1 MDWQVAIDIKAWE
14 SDSSMLID
22 SLDFAKNRI
31 DLKVLFAD
39 HIYNIISSNHQNS
52 WLICYLLGNVQK
64 VSYHERPVGVQI
76 TFSPNISEGLNLNEE
91 DETKNVT
98 YSMLQLAEPPHKI
111 YEMAIARPNGTTEKV
126 LTRTKENP
134 EDNPLSD
141 LSIQLSTGNHTIYF
155 VATTRA
161 YESFDKQTKSLT
173 WGANLGIVWAQSI
186 NMTVSSSQNEKKNV
200 SLPLRV
206 AGIRIVMEDAIPSNM
221 SYMVQNVTAYSKT
234 FNLSTM
240 SGQNPAPYSRRAAMP
255 TSLLGQR
262 NIKLDLYTFVP
273 PVGSVGDMTATAYDA
288 GDVAI
293 ASKSF
298 TNVTV
303 TSGHFHQYS
312 GNFFSNNQ
320 SIGMEIETSWIY
332 NDERY

>member
-1 MDWQVAIDIKAWE
+1 
-14 SDSSMLID
+14 
-22 SLDFAKNRI
+22 
-31 DLKVLFAD
+31 
-39 HIYNIISSNHQNS
+39 
-52 WLICYLLGNVQK
+52 
-64 VSYHERPVGVQI
+64 
-76 TFSPNISEGLNLNEE
+76 
-91 DETKNVT
+91 
-98 YSMLQLAEPPHKI
+98 
-111 YEMAIARPNGTTEKV
+111 
-126 LTRTKENP
+126 
-134 EDNPLSD
+134 
-141 LSIQLSTGNHTIYF
+141 
-155 VATTRA
+155 
-161 YESFDKQTKSLT
+161 
-173 WGANLGIVWAQSI
+173 
-186 NMTVSSSQNEKKNV
+186 MTVSSSQNEKKNV

-234 FNLSTM
+234 LNLSTM

-320 SIGMEIETSWIY
+320 SIGMTVETSWIY

>member
-1 MDWQVAIDIKAWE
+1 MKQTSFFFYLFLISIFTLPLTSCVNSIHEPEDPADKPQLTTVTFGLFTEDIIPLTRAE
-14 SDSSMLID
+14 NDV
-22 SLDFAKNRI
+22 
-31 DLKVLFAD
+31 DLK
-39 HIYNIISSNHQNS
+39 
-52 WLICYLLGNVQK
+52 YLYV
-64 VSYHERPVGVQI
+64 
-76 TFSPNISEGLNLNEE
+76 F
-91 DETKNVT
+91 DE
-98 YSMLQLAEPPHKI
+98 S
-111 YEMAIARPNGTTEKV
+111 NGTTEKV

-234 FNLSTM
+234 FNLATM
-240 SGQNPAPYSRRAAMP
+240 SGQNPAPYSRRSAMP

>member
-1 MDWQVAIDIKAWE
+1 MKQTSFFFYLFLISIFTLPLTSCVNSIHEPEDPADKPQLTTVTFGLFTEDIIPLTRAE
-14 SDSSMLID
+14 NDV
-22 SLDFAKNRI
+22 
-31 DLKVLFAD
+31 DLK
-39 HIYNIISSNHQNS
+39 
-52 WLICYLLGNVQK
+52 YLYV
-64 VSYHERPVGVQI
+64 
-76 TFSPNISEGLNLNEE
+76 F
-91 DETKNVT
+91 DE
-98 YSMLQLAEPPHKI
+98 S
-111 YEMAIARPNGTTEKV
+111 NGTTEKV

-234 FNLSTM
+234 LNLSTM

>member
-1 MDWQVAIDIKAWE
+1 MKQTSFFFYLFLISSGTLPRASCVNSIHEPEDPADKPQLTTVTFGLFTEDIIPLTRAE
-14 SDSSMLID
+14 NDV
-22 SLDFAKNRI
+22 
-31 DLKVLFAD
+31 DLK
-39 HIYNIISSNHQNS
+39 
-52 WLICYLLGNVQK
+52 YLYV
-64 VSYHERPVGVQI
+64 
-76 TFSPNISEGLNLNEE
+76 F
-91 DETKNVT
+91 DE
-98 YSMLQLAEPPHKI
+98 S
-111 YEMAIARPNGTTEKV
+111 NGTTEKV

>member
-1 MDWQVAIDIKAWE
+1 MKQTSFFFYLFLISIFTLPLTSCVNSIHEPEDPADKPQLTTVTFGLFTEDIIPLTRAE
-14 SDSSMLID
+14 NDV
-22 SLDFAKNRI
+22 
-31 DLKVLFAD
+31 DLK
-39 HIYNIISSNHQNS
+39 
-52 WLICYLLGNVQK
+52 YLYV
-64 VSYHERPVGVQI
+64 
-76 TFSPNISEGLNLNEE
+76 F
-91 DETKNVT
+91 DE
-98 YSMLQLAEPPHKI
+98 S
-111 YEMAIARPNGTTEKV
+111 NGTTEKV

>member
-1 MDWQVAIDIKAWE
+1 MKQTSFFFYLFLIAIFTTPLTSCVNSIHEPEDPADKPQLTTVTFALFTEDIIPLTRAE
-14 SDSSMLID
+14 NDV
-22 SLDFAKNRI
+22 
-31 DLKVLFAD
+31 DLK
-39 HIYNIISSNHQNS
+39 
-52 WLICYLLGNVQK
+52 YLYV
-64 VSYHERPVGVQI
+64 
-76 TFSPNISEGLNLNEE
+76 F
-91 DETKNVT
+91 DEF
-98 YSMLQLAEPPHKI
+98 
-111 YEMAIARPNGTTEKV
+111 NGTTEKV

>member
-1 MDWQVAIDIKAWE
+1 MKQTSFFFYLFLISIFTLPLTSCVNSIHEPEDPADKPQLTTVTFGLFTEDIIPLTRAE
-14 SDSSMLID
+14 NDV
-22 SLDFAKNRI
+22 
-31 DLKVLFAD
+31 DLK
-39 HIYNIISSNHQNS
+39 
-52 WLICYLLGNVQK
+52 YLYV
-64 VSYHERPVGVQI
+64 
-76 TFSPNISEGLNLNEE
+76 F
-91 DETKNVT
+91 DEF
-98 YSMLQLAEPPHKI
+98 
-111 YEMAIARPNGTTEKV
+111 NGTTEKV